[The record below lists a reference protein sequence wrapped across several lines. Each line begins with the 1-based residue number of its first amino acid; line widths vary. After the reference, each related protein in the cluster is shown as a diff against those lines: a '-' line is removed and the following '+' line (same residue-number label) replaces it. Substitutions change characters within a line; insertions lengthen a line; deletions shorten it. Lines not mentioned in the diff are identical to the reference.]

1 VELDCGCGQQL
12 KMIATT
18 HRYLAVKLERAELT
32 DIGRFDRWN
41 SCRCQ
46 CDRARIDNSSRSAP
60 GTRRGGDDRDEV
72 VVDVTLEVGCF
83 FWRVQKWASDRERQG
98 SCSDP
103 CGTVNQFRGSRTTT
117 CHQGTSWECHHWGPL
132 FDYSLRPPT
141 CTNSEYR
148 VLARHE
154 RE

>member
-1 VELDCGCGQQL
+1 
-12 KMIATT
+12 MIATT

-103 CGTVNQFRGSRTTT
+103 CGTVNQFRGSRTTPV
-117 CHQGTSWECHHWGPL
+117 GDNRNLFYRPL
-132 FDYSLRPPT
+132 
-141 CTNSEYR
+141 
-148 VLARHE
+148 AI
-154 RE
+154 REHLGNAIIGALFSITL